1 MAAEAS
7 GVGSR
12 FLATLLV
19 LGLVVL
25 IAAPPLLPKYFLD
38 VLISVLFTAYLG
50 ASWNILGGYAGQFS
64 FGHAAFFGIGA
75 YTSTLLLLTSTPTPT
90 PSPRRS
96 SGCSRDISR
105 SAMASRAPT
114 SRSSRSPSPRCCAWW
129 P

>member
-1 MAAEAS
+1 
-7 GVGSR
+7 
-12 FLATLLV
+12 V
-19 LGLVVL
+19 LGLGVL

-75 YTSTLLLLTSTPTPT
+75 YTSTLLLLQLGLTPWLGMLAGGGLAAVFGLLAGYL
-90 PSPRRS
+90 SF
-96 SGCSRDISR
+96 
-105 SAMASRAPT
+105 AMASRAPT